1 MLIGLFTISI
11 LSIVVMLEE
20 VNADEEF
27 LIQTTF
33 FKDFIYNIPTTI
45 NNTLLS
51 DEIEPISFN
60 STIQTTEE
68 VNYQDRQDSKPSLSV
83 MINNALLG
91 KIEPISSNSTTLGYV
106 KEQFI
111 TIKQDEYNENMIFE
125 ETNKK
130 AQILT
135 TKVPFIL
142 PVPFP

>member
-1 MLIGLFTISI
+1 
-11 LSIVVMLEE
+11 
-20 VNADEEF
+20 
-27 LIQTTF
+27 
-33 FKDFIYNIPTTI
+33 
-45 NNTLLS
+45 
-51 DEIEPISFN
+51 
-60 STIQTTEE
+60 
-68 VNYQDRQDSKPSLSV
+68 

-91 KIEPISSNSTTLGYV
+91 KIEPIFFNSTALDNV

>member
-1 MLIGLFTISI
+1 
-11 LSIVVMLEE
+11 MLEE
-20 VNADEEF
+20 VNAEEEF
-27 LIQTTF
+27 LNQTIIFT
-33 FKDFIYNIPTTI
+33 DFIYKIPTTI
-45 NNTLLS
+45 NNTLS
-51 DEIEPISFN
+51 DDIEPISFS
-60 STIQTTEE
+60 STIQTTEK
-68 VNYQDRQDSKPSLSV
+68 VNYLDRRDSKPSLSV

-91 KIEPISSNSTTLGYV
+91 KIESIFFNSTALDNV

-130 AQILT
+130 AQVLT